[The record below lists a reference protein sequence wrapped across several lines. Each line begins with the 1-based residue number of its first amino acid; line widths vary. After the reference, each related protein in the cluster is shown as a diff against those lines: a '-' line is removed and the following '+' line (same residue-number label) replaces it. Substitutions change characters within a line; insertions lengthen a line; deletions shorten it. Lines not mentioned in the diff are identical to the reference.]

1 MQTKKYYTYAHK
13 DGADIVYIGKGCGG
27 RLYAREGRTTQEHR
41 DFIILRQ
48 DSGDYTY
55 ATILESGLTEKQ
67 AFEREATLI
76 STLNPKY
83 NIKNIESK
91 NTTKSRRVYPHL
103 SPQEAMALGSK
114 KGRELSKLSP
124 RNGKR
129 GKGKKSLNK

>member
-27 RLYAREGRTTQEHR
+27 RVYAREGRTTQEHR
-41 DFIILRQ
+41 DFIRHRQ

-67 AFEREATLI
+67 AFERESSLI
-76 STLNPKY
+76 SELQPKY
-83 NIKNIESK
+83 NIKSK
-91 NTTKSRRVYPHL
+91 GAKPNKNRVYPHL
-103 SPQEAMALGSK
+103 SPEEAMKIGSQ
-114 KGRELSKLSP
+114 KGRSLAKLSP

-129 GKGKKSLNK
+129 GKGKKNLNK

>member
-27 RLYAREGRTTQEHR
+27 RVYAREGRTTQEHR
-41 DFIILRQ
+41 DFIRHRQ

-67 AFEREATLI
+67 AFERESSLI
-76 STLNPKY
+76 SELQPKY
-83 NIKNIESK
+83 NIKSK
-91 NTTKSRRVYPHL
+91 GAKPNKNRVYPHL
-103 SPQEAMALGSK
+103 SSEEAMKMGSQ
-114 KGRELSKLSP
+114 KGRSLAKLSP

-129 GKGKKSLNK
+129 GKGKKNLNK

>member
-27 RLYAREGRTTQEHR
+27 RVYAREGRTTQEHR
-41 DFIILRQ
+41 DFITLRQ

-67 AFEREATLI
+67 AFERETTLI

-83 NIKNIESK
+83 NIKSK
-91 NTTKSRRVYPHL
+91 NTTKGKLRVYPHL

-114 KGRELSKLSP
+114 KGQELAKLSP

-129 GKGKKSLNK
+129 GKGKKNLNK